1 MNEKQLEALNAV
13 KSNKS
18 IFLTGSAGTGK
29 SYTLKAI
36 VNHLKNKYNE
46 ECEFGI
52 TALTGCAAVLIN
64 GQTIHSYLYIGISR
78 DVNEIY
84 KNLEKYKLKLVK
96 LQKLKTLII
105 DEISMMDNELFELIN
120 KLLMK
125 IKNCYD
131 KVFGG
136 VQMILVGDFFQL
148 PPINYNYCFTS
159 EIWDLLNPTPI
170 ILSSLIRQKDD
181 IILQTILEE
190 IRNDKP
196 SPKTIDILKSL
207 IIPLNYKYKDDEI
220 KPTRLFPININV
232 DKINNHEFKKLL
244 KRNNYQKVDYNANLI
259 IINPNEPKID
269 INTYNISLTL
279 NCQIMVTRNISI
291 EQKLINGTRGIVI
304 ALNTLNVIIKDLDG
318 NNHIIEYYTDDTKG
332 KNKISFIPLKLAY
345 AMSIHKSQG
354 SSINSLEIDL
364 GNDVFTTGQLYT
376 ALSRATNINN
386 LKLTNF
392 SLNSFINNENV
403 KNFYEN
409 LKLKY

>member
-36 VNHLKNKYNE
+36 VNHLKNKYND

-159 EIWDLLNPTPI
+159 EIWDSLNPTPI

-244 KRNNYQKVDYNANLI
+244 KKNNYQKIDYNASLI
-259 IINPNEPKID
+259 IINSNEPKID
-269 INTYNISLTL
+269 ISNYNISLTL

-403 KNFYEN
+403 KKFYEN